1 MLKETIK
8 SLDIKSN
15 GIYVDLTF
23 GGGGHS
29 NEILKCLGK
38 NGKLIAFDQDTDSM
52 RNEIKDD
59 RFILINQN
67 FKFLTQ
73 NLIFYGH
80 KYVDGIL
87 ADLGVS
93 SFQIDQIERGFS
105 LRSDAKLDMRMNK
118 KQEITAADVLN
129 NYTEEELSSIFY
141 EHSDIKNSR
150 SIAKLIINNRIKSKI
165 NSSQKLNK
173 ILSPLVSRRYQNKIL
188 AKIYQA
194 IRIEVNDEIG
204 VLKELLVQ
212 IPGVLKKNGKVTII
226 TYHSVED
233 RLVKRYFQNGCFD
246 TEPVKDKFGNIE
258 IPLKKCFKFKKPSK
272 KEIKKNSRSR
282 SAKLRCAIKL

>member
-80 KYVDGIL
+80 KCVDGIL

-118 KQEITAADVLN
+118 KQEITAADILN

-141 EHSDIKNSR
+141 EYSDIKNSR

-165 NSSQKLNK
+165 NSSQKLNE
-173 ILSPLVSRRYQNKIL
+173 ILSPLVSGRYQNKIL

-212 IPGVLKKNGKVTII
+212 IPGVLKKNG
-226 TYHSVED
+226 
-233 RLVKRYFQNGCFD
+233 
-246 TEPVKDKFGNIE
+246 
-258 IPLKKCFKFKKPSK
+258 
-272 KEIKKNSRSR
+272 
-282 SAKLRCAIKL
+282 

>member
-118 KQEITAADVLN
+118 KQEITAADILN

-165 NSSQKLNK
+165 NSSQKLNE
-173 ILSPLVSRRYQNKIL
+173 ILSPLVSRR
-188 AKIYQA
+188 
-194 IRIEVNDEIG
+194 
-204 VLKELLVQ
+204 
-212 IPGVLKKNGKVTII
+212 
-226 TYHSVED
+226 
-233 RLVKRYFQNGCFD
+233 
-246 TEPVKDKFGNIE
+246 
-258 IPLKKCFKFKKPSK
+258 
-272 KEIKKNSRSR
+272 
-282 SAKLRCAIKL
+282 

>member
-38 NGKLIAFDQDTDSM
+38 NGKLLAFDQDTDSM

-67 FKFLTQ
+67 FKFLKQ

-105 LRSDAKLDMRMNK
+105 LRSDANLDMRMNK
-118 KQEITAADVLN
+118 KQEITAADILN

-141 EHSDIKNSR
+141 EYSDVKNSR

-165 NSSQKLNK
+165 NSSQKLNE

-194 IRIEVNDEIG
+194 IRIEVNDEINS
-204 VLKELLVQ
+204 LKEMLNSAVDMLDVSARLVV
-212 IPGVLKKNGKVTII
+212 IS
-226 TYHSVED
+226 YHSLED
-233 RLVKRYFQNGCFD
+233 RLVKNL
-246 TEPVKDKFGNIE
+246 VKKGNLEGICS
-258 IPLKKCFKFKKPSK
+258 ISH
-272 KEIKKNSRSR
+272 
-282 SAKLRCAIKL
+282 

>member
-38 NGKLIAFDQDTDSM
+38 NGKLIAFDQDIDSM

-59 RFILINQN
+59 RLILINQN
-67 FKFLTQ
+67 FKFLKQ

-93 SFQIDQIERGFS
+93 SFQIDQIDRGFS

-118 KQEITAADVLN
+118 KQEITATDILN
-129 NYTEEELSSIFY
+129 NYTEKELSSIFF
-141 EHSDIKNSR
+141 ENSDIKNSR
-150 SIAKLIINNRIKSKI
+150 SIAKLIINSRIKSKI
-165 NSSQKLNK
+165 NSSHKLNE
-173 ILSPLVSRRYQNKIL
+173 ILSPVVSKRYQNKIL

-212 IPGVLKKNGKVTII
+212 IPSVLKKNGKVTII

-246 TEPVKDKFGNIE
+246 TEPVKDKFGNIKA
-258 IPLKKCFKFKKPSK
+258 PLKKCFKFKKPSK